1 MKILI
6 AYTTKT
12 GTAREGAELLAS
24 LLTNNE
30 VTVCDLALDSPDPS
44 GFDYVVLGCPVR
56 MAKADKVM
64 RAYLKKWAETIE
76 KIPHALFLC
85 CAVADQF
92 ENYLDFIFPKAL
104 LESAEHKCYFGGTLD
119 LSRQKGLDKLL
130 VRMMRNA
137 VRESE
142 DSDAALPGFLPEH
155 VRLLGDALRQ
165 KN

>member
-12 GTAREGAELLAS
+12 GTTKEAAELLAS
-24 LLTNNE
+24 LLPRCE
-30 VTVCDLALDSPDPS
+30 VSVCDVKSESPDPT

-56 MAKADKVM
+56 MARADKAM
-64 RAYLKKWAETIE
+64 RAYLKKWGQVIAR
-76 KIPHALFLC
+76 IPHTLYLC

-92 ENYLDFIFPKAL
+92 ENYLEFIYPKAL
-104 LESAEHKCYFGGTLD
+104 LESAEHTCYFGGTLD

-142 DSDAALPGFLPEH
+142 DNDAALPGFLPEH
-155 VRLLGDALRQ
+155 VRLLADSLRQ
-165 KN
+165 K

>member
-24 LLTNNE
+24 LLTNCE
-30 VTVCDLALDSPDPS
+30 VTVCDLALTSPVPTE
-44 GFDYVVLGCPVR
+44 FDYVVLGCPVR
-56 MAKADKVM
+56 MARCDKVM
-64 RAYLKKWAETIE
+64 RAYLKKWAGTIE
-76 KIPHALFLC
+76 KLPHALFLC

-92 ENYLDFIFPKAL
+92 ENYLEFIYPAGL

-119 LSRQKGLDKLL
+119 LARQKGLDKIL

-142 DSDAALPGFLPEH
+142 DNDAALPGFLPEH
-155 VRLLGDALRQ
+155 VRMLGDALRQ
-165 KN
+165 KK